1 MQLHADLGYASVR
14 VHWPIVEWA
23 CAQNKSGLPQNTSGL
38 KDLQHRL
45 FGKILAALSVRG
57 GWLLPEWLDPGD
69 AAVVLYG
76 NERNCTHLHDTLTR
90 IGYTEERFVELLEG
104 YGTLHTQPV
113 MSKISDW
120 SPFKCVASARPCR
133 SRLVASDHLL

>member
-1 MQLHADLGYASVR
+1 M
-14 VHWPIVEWA
+14 
-23 CAQNKSGLPQNTSGL
+23 PQNTSGL

-57 GWLLPEWLDPGD
+57 GWLLAEWLDPGD

-113 MSKISDW
+113 IRGRDATGHLADTEHNSSYAHAWRDW
-120 SPFKCVASARPCR
+120 GYPSFYSLR
-133 SRLVASDHLL
+133 SRFLYSSRSLYLVRLGNLSR